1 MPRSSRRPS
10 SRRLKQKRKLS
21 RKSKR
26 RGPKRGGSVAL
37 QRRFSDPE
45 TCQKR
50 IEELKSAIWRLE
62 MDKKSV
68 QSPDSI
74 QAIQAQIDDLKIRVQ
89 TLLEASL

>member
-1 MPRSSRRPS
+1 MPRSLRYS
-10 SRRLKQKRKLS
+10 SITKRHTKKLRQNS
-21 RKSKR
+21 RK
-26 RGPKRGGSVAL
+26 RGPKRGGSLAL
-37 QRRFSDPE
+37 QRRFSDPA

-74 QAIQAQIDDLKIRVQ
+74 QAIQAQIDDLKVRIKALQEGIV
-89 TLLEASL
+89 